1 MVIDG
6 VRRDGEAITVPF
18 EFTMPDLTMSETPTV
33 LIVDDN
39 RPLADG
45 FARALHDEY
54 ETLTAY
60 SAAEARESL
69 HEEVDV
75 VLLDR
80 RLPDTPG
87 DRLLEEI
94 RAGDYDCRVAMVSAE
109 EPHTAHDL
117 DYDSYLTKPLSGVD
131 AVQQAVSDLLDG
143 NVSR

>member
-1 MVIDG
+1 MPP
-6 VRRDGEAITVPF
+6 EL
-18 EFTMPDLTMSETPTV
+18 TMPDFPTTETPTV

-45 FARALHDEY
+45 FAKALHDEY

-60 SAAEARESL
+60 NAAEARESL
-69 HEEVDV
+69 HDGVDV

-94 RAGDYDCRVAMVSAE
+94 RASDYDCRVAMVSAE
-109 EPHTAHDL
+109 DPSTATDL
-117 DYDSYLTKPLSGVD
+117 DYDCYLTKPLSGVET
-131 AVQQAVSDLLDG
+131 VRQVVTDLLGG
-143 NVSR
+143 NVSY

>member
-6 VRRDGEAITVPF
+6 TPKDGEAITVPF
-18 EFTMPDLTMSETPTV
+18 ELTMPDLTISEIPTV

-45 FARALHDEY
+45 FARALPDEY

-60 SAAEARESL
+60 NAAEARESL
-69 HEEVDV
+69 HDEVDV

-87 DRLLEEI
+87 DQLLEEI
-94 RAGDYDCRVAMVSAE
+94 RASDYDCRVAMVSAE
-109 EPHTAHDL
+109 EPHTARDL
-117 DYDSYLTKPLSGVD
+117 DYDSYLTKPLSGVE
-131 AVQQAVSDLLDG
+131 AVRQAVSDLLG
-143 NVSR
+143 ANVSR

>member
-1 MVIDG
+1 MD
-6 VRRDGEAITVPF
+6 EAITVPF
-18 EFTMPDLTMSETPTV
+18 DLTMPDCTMPETPTV

-45 FARALHDEY
+45 FAKALRDEY

-60 SAAEARESL
+60 TASEARESL

-80 RLPDTPG
+80 RLPDTSG
-87 DRLLEEI
+87 DRLLDEI
-94 RAGDYDCRVAMVSAE
+94 RASDCDCRVAIVSAE
-109 EPHTAHDL
+109 EPTGSIDL
-117 DYDSYLTKPLSGVD
+117 DCDRYLTKPLSGVE
-131 AVQQAVSDLLDG
+131 AVRRAVADLLDG